1 MITVLVH
8 IANAD
13 PVKLDLDDMPDPREN
28 ALIGKNPREKTDKEV
43 GWLEEGVTTVVFP
56 WWRIT
61 FIEVL
66 PQPGEEQEFPL
77 PFRND

>member
-1 MITVLVH
+1 MITILVH

-13 PVKLDLDDMPDPREN
+13 PVKCDIDQMPSPSDT
-28 ALIGKNPREKTDKEV
+28 AIVCKNPRERTDKEV
-43 GWLEEGVTTVVFP
+43 TWLEEGVSTIIFP

-66 PQPGEEQEFPL
+66 PSAEEEEAFPL